1 MQSRQNLLKC
11 NKFYVFVFIGII
23 AIMFCLWL
31 IGFTQDYQGEQ
42 ANVFFLKTADYNADF
57 NNVAK
62 YSSSPN
68 PYIAD
73 PSALA
78 ERGYMPLSY
87 VIMRLFS
94 NMADYQNLSAAEAG
108 FSTTSLVM
116 SSFAAFFMCAILFLQ
131 LYEQKTGAK
140 GIKFGVAVTIVLS
153 GAFMRAFERG
163 NLIMLALVCVL
174 FFIMNYNSKNKAVKE
189 LALIALAVSAA
200 LKGYPAVLGILLLYE
215 KRWKE
220 AARLV
225 AYGIMLVFIP
235 FLFIEDGFYNIP
247 DLIRNMAANSE
258 FYSQLNEGWRF
269 GLRYL
274 LFAFL
279 DAESGKSVYDIMKI
293 ITYVFFI
300 LSLIAAPFMK
310 TQWKKYALLLLPVI
324 LLPDNSGGY
333 CILYTLPF
341 FIMFL
346 NQEQHDKRDIVF
358 LVLFI
363 LIFNPYQIPFLSGY
377 VPNAC
382 VSVIWIWL
390 LGEGIFQTVK
400 HIKHTRLVRKD
411 SAGALKVAQ

>member
-1 MQSRQNLLKC
+1 MQNRQNLLTS

-23 AIMFCLWL
+23 AILFCLWL

-42 ANVFFLKTADYNADF
+42 ASVFFRKTADYNADF

-62 YSSSPN
+62 YSASPN
-68 PYIAD
+68 PYIAA
-73 PSALA
+73 PSDLA

-94 NMADYQNLSAAEAG
+94 NMADYQNLNADEAG
-108 FSTTSLVM
+108 FSTSSLVM
-116 SSFAAFFMCAILFLQ
+116 SSFAAFLMCAILLLQ
-131 LYEQKTGAK
+131 MYEQKTGTK
-140 GIKFGVAVTIVLS
+140 GIKFGVVFMIVLS

-174 FFIMNYNSKNKAVKE
+174 FFIMNYKSKNKAVKE

-220 AARLV
+220 AVRLV
-225 AYGIMLVFIP
+225 SYGIIFVFIP
-235 FLFIEDGFYNIP
+235 FLFIEDGFRNIP

-258 FYSQLNEGWRF
+258 YYSQLNEGWRF

-274 LFAFL
+274 FL
-279 DAESGKSVYDIMKI
+279 TFIDAGSIKNGYEIMRI
-293 ITYVFFI
+293 VTYVLFI

-346 NQEQHDKRDIVF
+346 NQEQHDKRDVIF
-358 LVLFI
+358 LILFI
-363 LIFNPYQIPFLSGY
+363 LMFNPYQIPFLSGY
-377 VPNAC
+377 APNAC
-382 VSVIWIWL
+382 VSVIWLWL
-390 LGEGIFQTVK
+390 LGEGIYQTVRQ
-400 HIKHTRLVRKD
+400 IKHTRLVRKD
-411 SAGALKVAQ
+411 SAGALKVVQ